1 VGDEVARIGIDGSL
15 SLGQGTKARLAE
27 HAGEYRIHE
36 GPGGMVLMTRLAP
49 DGRGRGRVLMMGEII
64 SRMTVVEVINVVTST
79 NWRGELHIVGPL
91 GRRILTVDQGA
102 LKHAQTDFETER
114 LGEVLVRAG
123 LIARADLLPLLAQ
136 KSSEQRF
143 GQLLV
148 SQGVLDQGTLF
159 KQLQNQAESIFYASL
174 LEERGAYWF
183 VAPPEDAPAPP
194 TTVHLQIQGLLMEGV
209 QRIDEMALYR
219 ERIPHNRFFPTAH
232 SDAPKSKLE
241 SLEPE
246 AQAVY
251 AVADGARNIDDLARE
266 SGLGEFPTLKA
277 LYHLA
282 RANLITLRRGP
293 TVDAKAAQKL
303 VRQFND
309 IVRDVFM
316 VVATFGKME
325 GASRALS
332 SWLETSSHASVLGSR
347 VDIDGTL
354 DAQAIAQRLEE
365 SGLED
370 PMLALHQALHEL
382 AAYALFTAS
391 GGLPRHEE
399 QALARDINHRLKQL
413 RL

>member
-15 SLGQGTKARLAE
+15 SLGQGVKTRLAE
-27 HAGEYRIHE
+27 HAGEYRVHE
-36 GPGGMVLMTRLAP
+36 GPGGMVMMTRLAP

-91 GRRILTVDQGA
+91 GRRVLTVDQGA

-123 LIARADLLPLLAQ
+123 LIPRADLVPLLAQ
-136 KSSEQRF
+136 KSPEQRF

-148 SQGVLDQGTLF
+148 SKRILDPGTLF
-159 KQLQNQAESIFYASL
+159 KQLQNQAETIFYASL

-219 ERIPHNRFFPTAH
+219 ERIPHNRFFPTAL
-232 SDAPKSKLE
+232 SEAPKSKLDA
-241 SLEPE
+241 LEPE
-246 AQAVY
+246 AQKLFGLC
-251 AVADGARNIDDLARE
+251 DGARNIDDLARE

-277 LYHLA
+277 LYHLS
-282 RANLITLRRGP
+282 RASLVTLRRGP

-332 SWLETSSHASVLGSR
+332 SWLETSPHASVLGSR

-354 DAQAIAQRLEE
+354 DSQAIAQKLEE

-370 PMLALHQALHEL
+370 PMQALHQALHEL

>member
-1 VGDEVARIGIDGSL
+1 MGDEVARIGIDGSL

-123 LIARADLLPLLAQ
+123 LVPRAELLPRLAQ
-136 KSSEQRF
+136 KSPEQRF

-159 KQLQNQAESIFYASL
+159 KQLQNQAETIFYASL

-219 ERIPHNRFFPTAH
+219 ERIPHNRFFPTAL
-232 SDAPKSKLE
+232 SEAPKSKLE

-246 AQAVY
+246 AQRVY
-251 AVADGARNIDDLARE
+251 GLCDGARNIDDLARE

-332 SWLETSSHASVLGSR
+332 SWLETSPHASVLGSR

>member
-1 VGDEVARIGIDGSL
+1 MVPDD
-15 SLGQGTKARLAE
+15 TAE
-27 HAGEYRIHE
+27 
-36 GPGGMVLMTRLAP
+36 
-49 DGRGRGRVLMMGEII
+49 
-64 SRMTVVEVINVVTST
+64 
-79 NWRGELHIVGPL
+79 
-91 GRRILTVDQGA
+91 
-102 LKHAQTDFETER
+102 
-114 LGEVLVRAG
+114 
-123 LIARADLLPLLAQ
+123 
-136 KSSEQRF
+136 
-143 GQLLV
+143 
-148 SQGVLDQGTLF
+148 
-159 KQLQNQAESIFYASL
+159 
-174 LEERGAYWF
+174 
-183 VAPPEDAPAPP
+183 PPAH
-194 TTVHLQIQGLLMEGV
+194 TVHLPIQALLMEGV
-209 QRIDEMALYR
+209 QRIDEMALDR
-219 ERIPHNRFFPTAH
+219 ERIPHNRFFPTNMGEP
-232 SDAPKSKLE
+232 PKSKLD
-241 SLEPE
+241 SLEPD
-246 AQAVY
+246 AQRLLGY
-251 AVADGARNIDDLARE
+251 CDGARNIDDLARE

-282 RANLITLRRGP
+282 RANLVTLRRGP

-332 SWLETSSHASVLGSR
+332 AWLETSPHASVLGSR